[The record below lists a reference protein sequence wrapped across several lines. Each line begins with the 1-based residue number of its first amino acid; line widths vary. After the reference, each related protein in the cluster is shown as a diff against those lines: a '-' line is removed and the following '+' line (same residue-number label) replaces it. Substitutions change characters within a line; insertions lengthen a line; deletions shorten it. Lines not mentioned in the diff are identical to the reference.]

1 MDNKTGET
9 IEELFESLLEKYQG
23 GLEEKMRGTDF
34 SFFFIFFFFFFLDS
48 VDLLHY
54 NFHKISL
61 NRGVS
66 YKDSPK
72 WVKNKKATTNPKIND
87 TNAFN
92 ALMSLNVLYVPYN
105 TEKIRHASKSKY
117 NLKHENQLVLSI
129 ITDGENV
136 IILQWKSFQ
145 HYLEQ

>member
-1 MDNKTGET
+1 MDSG
-9 IEELFESLLEKYQG
+9 
-23 GLEEKMRGTDF
+23 
-34 SFFFIFFFFFFLDS
+34 
-48 VDLLHY
+48 DLLHY

-105 TEKIRHASKSKY
+105 TEKIRHASKSKC

>member
-1 MDNKTGET
+1 
-9 IEELFESLLEKYQG
+9 
-23 GLEEKMRGTDF
+23 MRGTYF
-34 SFFFIFFFFFFLDS
+34 YFLSFFFYLFFFDS

-61 NRGVS
+61 NRGGS

-72 WVKNKKATTNPKIND
+72 WVKNKKTTINPKIND

-92 ALMSLNVLYVPYN
+92 VLMSLNVLYVSYN

-129 ITDGENV
+129 IIDGENV
-136 IILQWKSFQ
+136 IILQWKCFQ